1 MNLDKFKELYSSNVS
16 KEVDKDYK
24 GLSYLSWATAY
35 KLAMEADPELKYE
48 VLEDQDGF
56 PLFSRGELHIVKTR
70 VFMFGEWKQMIL
82 PVMDNNHN
90 AVKSVPYEVEL
101 RNNKKQKVEAL
112 NTRQINDNIMRCL
125 AKNIA
130 MFGIGLSLYT
140 GEDTAQYRYEAPE
153 TPEQKAVKM
162 IMELDPKQ
170 SKTEL
175 ETMTIEQLRKR
186 YTDLKSK

>member
-16 KEVDKDYK
+16 KEIDKDYK

-35 KLAMEADPELKYE
+35 KLAMETDPELKYE
-48 VLEDQDGF
+48 ILEDQDGF
-56 PLFSRGELHIVKTR
+56 PLFTRGELHLVKTR

-82 PVMDNNHN
+82 PVMDNKHN
-90 AVKSVPYEVEL
+90 SVAKP
-101 RNNKKQKVEAL
+101 NS
-112 NTRQINDNIMRCL
+112 RQINDNIMRCL

-175 ETMTIEQLRKR
+175 ETLTIEQLRKR
-186 YTDLKSK
+186 YADLKGK